1 MAISI
6 RPSAV
11 GVACA
16 GGATAI
22 MPVTARGRD
31 PRRADR
37 RLREKGCFDVI
48 GVPFG
53 GSRQPCLRRGSGD
66 DRCQTSLDK
75 VTDCCDSANS
85 GELPAARIICRM
97 LSFSPVGSSFPRTTL
112 CTHFIWRAV
121 LEITSLSRS
130 VVRKVHASTRI
141 DLAPPPLG
149 FPTAS
154 EPVRQAKKFDRI
166 L

>member
-1 MAISI
+1 
-6 RPSAV
+6 V

-53 GSRQPCLRRGSGD
+53 GSRQPCLRRGSVD
-66 DRCQTSLDK
+66 DGRQMSHDK
-75 VTDCCDSANS
+75 VTEGCDSANS
-85 GELPAARIICRM
+85 GESSATRIICRT
-97 LSFSPVGSSFPRTTL
+97 LSFSLPVGSFLRTTL
-112 CTHFIWRAV
+112 CSHFIWRAV
-121 LEITSLSRS
+121 REVTSPSRS
-130 VVRKVHASTRI
+130 VVRNVHASTRI

-166 L
+166 R